1 MIQLLENSSST
12 SSKSSEMGSRYLSVN
27 GPDPTP
33 KDYSPASTFE
43 TAVSSSPL
51 FTLAA
56 SSPVARLISL
66 KFLCF
71 SLHQSC
77 KSGSNLTSTSTP
89 RSSSLTADLKASPSP
104 SVQTTQLS
112 FTQQLQQQ
120 AGQQRGS
127 RPRTAG
133 LHLPLYSASRILS
146 PLSEPQ
152 SPLYASPPP
161 PTPPN
166 EPAIWQPIHQTTSST
181 ATTTPSNTPQLQ
193 PQAPRPCAPLDHHR
207 LVSVLS
213 DRVSPMTGNVSIKNG
228 QSRSSLTSLLRRER
242 SEDAFRI
249 ASLAGSTTPPVPH
262 RTSSVDPDRTQ
273 PTLRGIDIL
282 KNDSSSLRPSSVP
295 LTQSS
300 HMQIILGPSL
310 NHFIFPISNIFLDK

>member
-1 MIQLLENSSST
+1 M
-12 SSKSSEMGSRYLSVN
+12 
-27 GPDPTP
+27 
-33 KDYSPASTFE
+33 
-43 TAVSSSPL
+43 
-51 FTLAA
+51 
-56 SSPVARLISL
+56 
-66 KFLCF
+66 
-71 SLHQSC
+71 
-77 KSGSNLTSTSTP
+77 TSTSTP
-89 RSSSLTADLKASPSP
+89 RSCSLTADLKASPSP
-104 SVQTTQLS
+104 SIQTSQLS

-181 ATTTPSNTPQLQ
+181 ATTTASNTPQL
-193 PQAPRPCAPLDHHR
+193 QAPRPCAPLDHHR

-213 DRVSPMTGNVSIKNG
+213 DRVMTGKNG
-228 QSRSSLTSLLRRER
+228 HSRSSLTSLLRRER

-249 ASLAGSTTPPVPH
+249 ASLAGSKTPPVPH

-282 KNDSSSLRPSSVP
+282 KSESSSLRPSSIP

-310 NHFIFPISNIFLDK
+310 CIIYIYLFHQLMFSLI